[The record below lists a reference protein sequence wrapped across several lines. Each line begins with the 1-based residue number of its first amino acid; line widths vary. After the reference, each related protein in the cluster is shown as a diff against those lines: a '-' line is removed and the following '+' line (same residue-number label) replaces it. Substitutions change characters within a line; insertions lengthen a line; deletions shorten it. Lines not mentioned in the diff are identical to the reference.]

1 MFVGKESRKAVTM
14 ADVQVQPSLL
24 QPPTE
29 KRVLRIRS
37 PSPGG
42 LRGRSQTPIRG
53 GRSMTPLMRFR
64 EKSAT
69 PSDQPSVWRSITPF
83 IQREEK
89 EKTPLEIGQNIILNL
104 ASYKAIIDKALV
116 MDISLDEESPVNF
129 ILSEHSVI
137 DRAAIMDLSN
147 VEIIYVEDDEFDS
160 ESDFRESE
168 TPETSVPPE
177 EKKEKDELTGGSDD
191 EAAGEKKKKKAKPK
205 KVVKKK
211 EKKEKEDTPPKLK
224 LDLGPPAPKVSKSK
238 LFEQK
243 AEPAPAAKPPPKRTK
258 LAGPLAALQEQEA
271 KAKEEAER
279 LAREEEERRQQEEE
293 ELQRQQEEAEA
304 EEKEGSDA
312 EHESGDEHR
321 EGSEEGGSERGSR
334 SGSGSGSGGSG
345 SEGGSGGE
353 SEGEDGEGG
362 EEEQSEGDENG
373 YYSSEDDFTRPNPDE
388 EGLWSKLEDGQQGV
402 IRSGYERK
410 KHKKLSERE
419 RDVEWQK
426 RREAARIPRIHV
438 HLKDIT
444 TSEGHNVRLT
454 CNVSGPELIIRWLKN
469 GEPIEKGPKYR
480 ILANEGIVALEI
492 VRSVADDSGEYT
504 CSIRNNNGDAVT
516 SAIITIYEII
526 KDEPAPPT
534 FTLARGKCSYKLL
547 KSATAFG
554 LIYL

>member
-1 MFVGKESRKAVTM
+1 MLRSGINRVVEEIKAITM
-14 ADVQVQPSLL
+14 TDVQVQPSQL
-24 QPPTE
+24 QPPAIE
-29 KRVLRIRS
+29 KRVIRIRS
-37 PSPGG
+37 PSPG

-69 PSDQPSVWRSITPF
+69 PSDAPAVWRSITPF

-89 EKTPLEIGQNIILNL
+89 EKTSLELGQNIILNL

-116 MDISLDEESPVNF
+116 MDISLEEESPVNF

-160 ESDFRESE
+160 ESDCRESE

-177 EKKEKDELTGGSDD
+177 DKKEKDELTGGSDD
-191 EAAGEKKKKKAKPK
+191 EAAGEKKKKVKKAKKP
-205 KVVKKK
+205 VKKK

-224 LDLGPPAPKVSKSK
+224 LDLGPPAPKINKSK

-243 AEPAPAAKPPPKRTK
+243 VEEKPPQAAKPPPKRGK
-258 LAGPLAALQEQEA
+258 LLTGPLAAMQAEEA
-271 KAKEEAER
+271 KAKEAEAAR
-279 LAREEEERRQQEEE
+279 LAEEEEIRRRNEEA

-304 EEKEGSDA
+304 DEEHEGSDA
-312 EHESGDEHR
+312 EHGSGDEQH
-321 EGSEEGGSERGSR
+321 GSEEGGSERGSR
-334 SGSGSGSGGSG
+334 SGSGSGSGSG
-345 SEGGSGGE
+345 SQSGSGGE
-353 SEGEDGEGG
+353 SEGEGG
-362 EEEQSEGDENG
+362 EEEQSEGEGDENG
-373 YYSSEDDFTRPNPDE
+373 FYSSEDDFTRPNPDE
-388 EGLWSKLEDGQQGV
+388 EGLWTKFDDGQQGV

-410 KHKKLSERE
+410 KHKRLSERE
-419 RDVEWQK
+419 RDIEWQK

-444 TSEGHNVRLT
+444 IAEGHNVRLT
-454 CNVSGPELIIRWLKN
+454 CNVTGPELVIRWLKN

-492 VRSVADDSGEYT
+492 VRSVPSDSGEYT
-504 CSIRNNNGDAVT
+504 CSIRNNNGSAVT
-516 SAIITIYEII
+516 SAIVTIYEVV

-534 FTLARGKCSYKLL
+534 FTSARGKPRVHPS
-547 KSATAFG
+547 FF
-554 LIYL
+554 